1 MRVIVASN
9 NEEIGE
15 IAGGMITKVVQD
27 KPTATLGL
35 ATGSS
40 PEVVYASMIRA
51 YQRGEVDFSQV
62 HTVNLDE
69 YLGLAPDHP
78 QSYRYFMDSHLF
90 NHINVPK
97 ENTFVASGIGDEEEC
112 IKDFRSILNRTHV
125 DIQLLGIGE
134 DGHIAFNEPGQVL
147 HNNAHVESLTEST
160 ISANARFFASADEV
174 PKKAISMGMGDIM
187 RASKII
193 LIASGH
199 KKADAIA
206 GLIMNE
212 NVDVHNPSTML
223 KMHPDVTVIIDRPLA
238 DLVGYTD

>member
-1 MRVIVASN
+1 MRVIVTSN

-51 YQRGEVDFSQV
+51 YERGEVDFSQV

-69 YLGLAPDHP
+69 YLGLTPDHP

-97 ENTFVASGIGDEEEC
+97 ENTFVASGVGDEEEC
-112 IKDFRSILNRTHV
+112 VKEFRSILNRTHV

-160 ISANARFFASADEV
+160 IAANARFFANEDEV

-193 LIASGH
+193 LIASGY
-199 KKADAIA
+199 KKADAIR
-206 GLIMNE
+206 GLIMDE
-212 NVDVHNPSTML
+212 NVDVQNPSTML

-238 DLVGYTD
+238 DLEGYTD

>member
-1 MRVIVASN
+1 M
-9 NEEIGE
+9 
-15 IAGGMITKVVQD
+15 
-27 KPTATLGL
+27 
-35 ATGSS
+35 
-40 PEVVYASMIRA
+40 
-51 YQRGEVDFSQV
+51 

-78 QSYRYFMDSHLF
+78 QSYRYFMNTKLF
-90 NHINVPK
+90 DHINVPK
-97 ENTFVASGIGDEEEC
+97 ENTFVASGVGDEVEC
-112 IKDFRSILNRTHV
+112 VKEFRSILNRTHV

-147 HNNAHVESLTEST
+147 HNNAHIEALTEST
-160 ISANARFFASADEV
+160 IAANARFFADADAV

-193 LIASGH
+193 LIATGP
-199 KKADAIA
+199 KKADAIR

-212 NVDVHNPSTML
+212 NVDVNNPSTML

>member
-1 MRVIVASN
+1 MRVIVTSN

-51 YQRGEVDFSQV
+51 YERGEVDFSQV

-69 YLGLAPDHP
+69 YLGLTPDHP

-97 ENTFVASGIGDEEEC
+97 ENTFVASGVGDEEEC
-112 IKDFRSILNRTHV
+112 VKEFRSILNRTHV

-160 ISANARFFASADEV
+160 IAANARFLANEDEV

-193 LIASGH
+193 LIASGY
-199 KKADAIA
+199 KKADAIR
-206 GLIMNE
+206 GLIMDE
-212 NVDVHNPSTML
+212 NVDVQNPSTML